1 MMDMFLFS
9 GTTFFLFSSADI
21 FLLMNAWWGG
31 EAFTHLKK
39 MTDDADVVSP
49 AINVMFVKDPEACQK
64 SSVSAWVV
72 TVKQLTIELDS
83 ITRETAS
90 HARWPTWRAFL
101 QLVTSMDWRNLVED
115 LTPPTIKI
123 HLTDSQ
129 VSAGLCLYDDAY
141 MSTDDQARMKEAAM
155 LVNKA
160 LCKEKEAVRR
170 VDSEGSD
177 DDEEADEVDSDDS
190 CDDDK
195 DPEGGEG
202 YPLCENDFEE
212 IMWTWAES
220 RRKNHRVACAPT
232 SAANCMIVANVV
244 IVVCGV

>member
-1 MMDMFLFS
+1 
-9 GTTFFLFSSADI
+9 
-21 FLLMNAWWGG
+21 
-31 EAFTHLKK
+31 

-64 SSVSAWVV
+64 SSVAARVV
-72 TVKQLTIELDS
+72 TVKQLTTELDS

-101 QLVTSMDWRNLVED
+101 QLVTSLDWRDLIKD

-141 MSTDDQARMKEAAM
+141 MSIDDQARMKEAAM

-160 LCKEKEAVRR
+160 LCKEKKAVHR

-177 DDEEADEVDSDDS
+177 DDEV
-190 CDDDK
+190 DDD
-195 DPEGGEG
+195 G
-202 YPLCENDFEE
+202 
-212 IMWTWAES
+212 T
-220 RRKNHRVACAPT
+220 
-232 SAANCMIVANVV
+232 
-244 IVVCGV
+244 